1 MSVEKKRSLISH
13 DNPLP
18 VLRQCALFEL
28 QRSSFYYKNP
38 QEDQLEVYLMNEI
51 RDIWTLYPFYGYRRI
66 TAELRIR
73 GMVINRKRV
82 QRLML
87 MMGLRSILP
96 KPRFNTSIAN
106 KEDSV
111 RPYLLKDMVI
121 NAPNQVWAT
130 DLTYIKLP
138 GGMVYLFALIDWH
151 TRFVVG
157 WKLATS
163 MDSEHIIEVL
173 HAAVS
178 RYGVPGIVNS
188 DQGSQFTCKAWIA
201 SLEAYGIKISHDGVG
216 RCIDNIRVERL
227 WWSIKYEDVFI
238 QEYQTVWELE
248 KGLEGYLN
256 FYNHNRPHQRLA
268 YKRPADLYVK
278 KQEGIRA
285 PSATYLSG
293 LCPVPQDIWK
303 RFEEVPDINDMRKGE
318 GINLPL
324 FKPLRPLASQPAP

>member
-1 MSVEKKRSLISH
+1 MSVEEKRSLISPC
-13 DNPLP
+13 NPLP
-18 VLRQCALFEL
+18 VQRQCALLGL
-28 QRSSFYYKNP
+28 QRSSFYYKP
-38 QEDQLEVYLMNEI
+38 QEDKPEVYLMNEI
-51 RDIWTLYPFYGYRRI
+51 RDIWTLHPFYGYRRV
-66 TAELRIR
+66 TAELKIR
-73 GMVINRKRV
+73 GMSVNRKCV
-82 QRLML
+82 YRLMA

-96 KPRFNTSIAN
+96 KPRLNTSLAD
-106 KEDSV
+106 KENPV
-111 RPYLLKDMVI
+111 RPYLLKDMTI

-173 HAAVS
+173 HAAVA
-178 RYGVPGIVNS
+178 RYGVPEIVNS
-188 DQGSQFTCKAWIA
+188 DQGSQFTCKLWIA

-238 QEYQTVWELE
+238 QGYQTVWELE
-248 KGLEGYLN
+248 KGLKEYLD
-256 FYNHNRPHQRLA
+256 FYNYRRPHQRLS

-278 KQEGIRA
+278 KQEEVRA

-293 LCPVPQDIWK
+293 LCPEPQDIYK
-303 RFEEVPDINDMRKGE
+303 RFEGIPDINDMRKG
-318 GINLPL
+318 GDINLPL
-324 FKPLRPLASQPAP
+324 FKPLRSLASLPVP

>member
-1 MSVEKKRSLISH
+1 MEKKRSLISH

-18 VLRQCALFEL
+18 VQRQCALIEL
-28 QRSSFYYKNP
+28 QRSSFYYKKP
-38 QEDQLEVYLMNEI
+38 QEDHLEAYLMNEI
-51 RDIWTLYPFYGYRRI
+51 RDIWTLRPFYGYRRI

-82 QRLML
+82 QRLMV

-96 KPRFNTSIAN
+96 KPRFTTSIAN
-106 KEDSV
+106 KEDTV
-111 RPYLLKDMVI
+111 RPYLLKGMIID
-121 NAPNQVWAT
+121 APNQVWAT

-138 GGMVYLFALIDWH
+138 SGMVYLFALIDWH

-163 MDSEHIIEVL
+163 MDSKHIIEVL
-173 HAAVS
+173 HAAVA

-188 DQGSQFTCKAWIA
+188 DQGSQFTCRVWID
-201 SLEAYGIKISHDGVG
+201 SLEAYDIKISHDGVG

-238 QEYQTVWELE
+238 HEYQTVWELE
-248 KGLEGYLN
+248 KGLEEYLN
-256 FYNHNRPHQRLA
+256 FYNHNRPHQCLD

-278 KQEGIRA
+278 KHEDVMA
-285 PSATYLSG
+285 PAATYLSG
-293 LCPVPQDIWK
+293 LRPAPQDIYK
-303 RFEEVPDINDMRKGE
+303 RFEGNDIWDMKKE
-318 GINLPL
+318 GSLNLPL
-324 FKPLRPLASQPAP
+324 FKSLRSSASLPVP